1 MGPPIPRKRRL
12 SSSGDDI
19 FLTNPIRQRL
29 DNTTADGVSPNPI
42 RQQLDNTTTSV
53 SRGLEGQTNGAN
65 SESISDMRLSTIQ
78 SESMTTRP
86 PRPHLRTR
94 SFGSPSPQQTAA
106 AGDDRCRVEEEREE
120 DGDDVRYA
128 SSSSTRGRPASER
141 ISLLWREVL
150 EIRRQQV
157 MLRDKEAV
165 LLDEMDKLSG
175 NLRASS
181 STTSLP
187 TTSSAEMRLAEMET
201 ELREERERRTRAEKA
216 LEEVEREC
224 RSPFVVPALFRAF
237 ITISDLST
245 SP

>member
-12 SSSGDDI
+12 STSGDDI
-19 FLTNPIRQRL
+19 FLTNPIRPRL
-29 DNTTADGVSPNPI
+29 DNTAADGISPNPI
-42 RQQLDNTTTSV
+42 RQQLDNTTTSA

-78 SESMTTRP
+78 SESTTRP
-86 PRPHLRTR
+86 PRSHLRTR

-106 AGDDRCRVEEEREE
+106 ARDDRCRVEEEREE
-120 DGDDVRYA
+120 DGDNVRYV
-128 SSSSTRGRPASER
+128 SSSGVRGQPASER
-141 ISLLWREVL
+141 IPLLWREVL
-150 EIRRQQV
+150 EIRRQQM

-165 LLDEMDKLSG
+165 LLDEMDKLGG
-175 NLRASS
+175 NPRASS
-181 STTSLP
+181 SATALP
-187 TTSSAEMRLAEMET
+187 TTSSAEMRLAAKET

-224 RSPFVVPALFRAF
+224 RAPFVVPALFRAF
-237 ITISDLST
+237 MTISELST